1 MTNWID
7 YQDLEF
13 SDGAFS
19 RLFVDYVTDYQKVHQ
34 FYGGNPKDENDWR
47 QLLKQVSGRAI
58 DRSTMTQ
65 ILSRQNRDFHCGVKS
80 LANIDFLRD
89 DNCVAVVTGQQV
101 GLFTGPLYT
110 IYKAITAVKLAEK
123 LGKDFPEFKFVPVF
137 WLAGEDHDFEEVSNI
152 CLFNAAGELVRLD
165 YAIEGKESVSN
176 HGAVGE
182 IELDDGIELV
192 FKAAEEALL
201 PTEFKPK
208 VLELFKTA
216 YQKGMTFNRAFVHL
230 MNVLLEDSG
239 LIFLN
244 SNDSEIKQLLL
255 PVFRR
260 ELAET
265 PRSCQLVIDQSAI
278 LERQYHAQV
287 KPRSI
292 NLFLFHD
299 KGRYPIEPHPNGY
312 FLKGTRQHFSKE
324 ELDTLL
330 NKKPELFSPNVV
342 LRPICQDTLLP
353 TIAYVAGPSELAY
366 FGQYN
371 TLYKEFGIPQPIIFP
386 RASATV
392 VEERVEKILARFSL
406 EPLAL
411 FGNLEFL
418 KQQIAEQISD
428 LKAED
433 FFKSTAHSVDE
444 SLNQLRP
451 ALQSIDTTLLPAMEH
466 TLEKIHSHL
475 NVLKEKTIAAQK
487 RQHEVSLRQIDKAA
501 GNLFPS
507 SDFQERQ
514 LNILYFLNKYGLE
527 FVRWLFREINVEK
540 LKHQLLQI

>member
-1 MTNWID
+1 MNWID
-7 YQDLEF
+7 YQDLQF
-13 SDGAFS
+13 TDGAFS
-19 RLFVDYVTDYQKVHQ
+19 RLFVDYVTDHQRVRQ
-34 FYGGNPKDENDWR
+34 FYGGNPQDADDWKR
-47 QLLKQVSGRAI
+47 LLKQTSERKL
-58 DRSTMTQ
+58 DRSAITR

-80 LANIDFLRD
+80 LANIDLLRD

-123 LGKDFPEFKFVPVF
+123 LAKDFPEYKFVPIF
-137 WLAGEDHDFEEVSNI
+137 WLAGEDHDFEEVSSVS
-152 CLFNAAGELVRLD
+152 LFNAAGELVRLD
-165 YAIEGKESVSN
+165 YNAEEMATDVN

-182 IELDDGIELV
+182 IELDERIEVL
-192 FKAAEEALL
+192 FKLAEEALL

-244 SNDSEIKQLLL
+244 SNDAEIKQLLV
-255 PVFRR
+255 PVFRK
-260 ELAET
+260 ELADT

-292 NLFLFHD
+292 NLFLFHE

-312 FLKGTRQHFSKE
+312 FLKGTRQHFTKV

-330 NKKPELFSPNVV
+330 TEKPEMFSPNVV

-353 TIAYVAGPSELAY
+353 TIAYVGGPSELAY
-366 FGQYN
+366 FGQYS
-371 TLYKEFGIPQPIIFP
+371 TLYKDFGIPEPIIYP
-386 RASATV
+386 RASVTI

-433 FFKSTAHSVDE
+433 FFATASHSIDE
-444 SLNQLRP
+444 SLNELKP
-451 ALQSIDTTLLPAMEH
+451 ALQSIDPTLLPAMDN
-466 TLEKIHSHL
+466 TLQKIHSHL
-475 NVLKEKTIAAQK
+475 SVLRDKTISAQK

-501 GNLFPS
+501 ANLFPS

-527 FVRWLFREINVEK
+527 FVRWLFKEIQVDK
-540 LKHQLLQI
+540 LKHQLLHI

>member
-1 MTNWID
+1 MNWID
-7 YQDLEF
+7 YQELEF
-13 SDGAFS
+13 SDGPFS
-19 RLFVDYVTDYQKVHQ
+19 RLFVDYVTDYQRVRQ
-34 FYGGNPKDENDWR
+34 FYGGNPQDPNDWR
-47 QLLKQVSGRAI
+47 LLLKQVCARI
-58 DRSTMTQ
+58 IERSALTQ
-65 ILSRQNRDFHCGVKS
+65 ILSRQNRDYHCGVKS
-80 LANIDFLRD
+80 LANIDLLRD

-101 GLFTGPLYT
+101 GLFTGPMYT
-110 IYKAITAVKLAEK
+110 IYKAITAVKLADK
-123 LGKDFPEFKFVPVF
+123 LSKDFPDYKFVPIF
-137 WLAGEDHDFEEVSNI
+137 WLAGEDHDFEEVSSVS
-152 CLFNAAGELVRLD
+152 LFNPAGELVRFE
-165 YAIEGKESVSN
+165 YNTERKESDAN
-176 HGAVGE
+176 RGAVGE
-182 IELDDGIELV
+182 IEFDENIEQL
-192 FKAAEEALL
+192 FKSVEEALL
-201 PTEFKPK
+201 PTEFRPK
-208 VLELFKTA
+208 VLDLFKTA
-216 YQKGMTFNRAFVHL
+216 YQKGMTFNKAFVHL

-244 SNDSEIKQLLL
+244 SNDADIKQLLL

-292 NLFLFHD
+292 NLFLFHE

-312 FLKGTRQHFSKE
+312 FLKGTRQHFTKE
-324 ELDTLL
+324 ELDALL
-330 NKKPELFSPNVV
+330 DQKPEMFSPNVV

-353 TIAYVAGPSELAY
+353 TITYVAGPSELAY

-371 TLYKEFGIPQPIIFP
+371 TLYKEFGLLQPIIYP
-386 RASATV
+386 RASITI
-392 VEERVEKILARFSL
+392 VEEKIEKVLQRFSL
-406 EPLAL
+406 EPLAV

-433 FFKSTAHSVDE
+433 FFTTAAHSVDE
-444 SLNQLRP
+444 SLNQLKP
-451 ALQSIDTTLLPAMEH
+451 ALQSIDPTLLPALDN
-466 TLEKIHSHL
+466 TLEKIHTYL

-501 GNLFPS
+501 ANLFPS

-514 LNILYFLNKYGLE
+514 LNILYFLNKYGPE
-527 FVRWLFREINVEK
+527 FVRWLFSEIQIEK
-540 LKHQLLQI
+540 LKHQLLRI